1 MSLAVVEILILS
13 TSLLVGRNV
22 FGHVFSSDKET
33 IDYVAKM
40 APLVSIS
47 LILDGLQGVLSG
59 SRLVPISVLKH
70 KLLSDIVYP
79 LFLQSLLLRTLVL
92 CQSYK
97 DIPNFY
103 SFLTSVTLNS
113 RLMVCRYCKGM
124 RMATYRSLHKLRS
137 FLSLGD
143 THCCIFSLLDSSER
157 CWPLDWN
164 PSRCRSANASAYSCH
179 GLHKLGKPGPTS
191 FSFFSSS

>member
-79 LFLQSLLLRTLVL
+79 LFLQSLMSPVAHFSPVSKLQRYPKLLL
-92 CQSYK
+92 
-97 DIPNFY
+97 
-103 SFLTSVTLNS
+103 
-113 RLMVCRYCKGM
+113 
-124 RMATYRSLHKLRS
+124 
-137 FLSLGD
+137 
-143 THCCIFSLLDSSER
+143 FSDF
-157 CWPLDWN
+157 
-164 PSRCRSANASAYSCH
+164 CH
-179 GLHKLGKPGPTS
+179 S
-191 FSFFSSS
+191 